1 MTTQTEKAARLLQ
14 LHQQGGLLLPNAWD
28 VGSARIFEA
37 EGFPAIATTSAGVAF
52 ANGYPDGQRITR
64 GEMMSIVAR
73 IASAVAVPVTADVE
87 AGYGHAPADVAE
99 TMRAVVASGAVGV
112 NLEDNN
118 GTTDPLYPLD
128 AQVERLQAA
137 RAAADST
144 GVHLV
149 INARIDTYLLGAGK
163 PETRFDETVKRATA
177 YLAAGVDSIFVPGV
191 VDLPT
196 VQALVQAI
204 PAPLNVLAGAGAPS
218 APELFAL
225 GVKRISVG
233 SSPMLAIMGL
243 TRAIA
248 RELHTQGTYDHL
260 AAYPYSYREAMQLVT
275 TKSG

>member
-1 MTTQTEKAARLLQ
+1 MTTQTDKAERLLQ
-14 LHQQGGLLLPNAWD
+14 LHQSGRLLLPNAWD

-52 ANGYPDGQRITR
+52 AQGYPDGQRIGR
-64 GEMMSIVAR
+64 DEMLAIVAR
-73 IASAVAVPVTADVE
+73 IAAAVQVPVTADVE

-118 GTTDPLYPLD
+118 GTPDPLYPLD
-128 AQVERLQAA
+128 VKVARLKAA
-137 RAAADST
+137 RAQADGT
-144 GVHLV
+144 GIHLV

-163 PETRFDETVKRATA
+163 PETRFDETIRRANA
-177 YLAAGVDSIFVPGV
+177 YLGAGVDSIFVPGV
-191 VDLPT
+191 VDVPT

-204 PAPLNVLAGAGAPS
+204 PAPLNILAGAGAPS

-233 SSPMLAIMGL
+233 SSPMLATMGL

-248 RELHTQGTYDHL
+248 RELHTQGTYENI
-260 AAYPYSYREAMQLVT
+260 AAYPYSYREAMQLLA
-275 TKSG
+275 KR